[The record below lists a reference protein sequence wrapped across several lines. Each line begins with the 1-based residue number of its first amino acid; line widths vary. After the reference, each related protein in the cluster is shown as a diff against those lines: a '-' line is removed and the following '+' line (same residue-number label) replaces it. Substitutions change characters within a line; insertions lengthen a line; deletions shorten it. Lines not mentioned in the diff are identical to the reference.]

1 MLLRAPPVVVVK
13 ALLCPVSLL
22 TVSGIV
28 ATVGALLLLLAWF
41 SLSCGPPEMTLLPSS
56 FRGWV
61 GVANDSC
68 PSRLLRGE
76 CWRTKPDSGYGL
88 FLTLPFPE
96 DPFLC
101 FPPVNG
107 FPVFF
112 SLPLLPF
119 CSPPL
124 RLVKRFTHAAKGRR
138 LEDRSAVCMSA
149 LSSTRERLETG
160 SSRLPCGLEATS
172 VAMLCVVLRGQ
183 SRIMTDSWDVAGRVG
198 GAGMTQLAVSGI
210 LAGKSVLAHSS
221 GGR

>member
-1 MLLRAPPVVVVK
+1 MYIARNSRYYARPWTTCTGHQRSRRPGCGHHVR
-13 ALLCPVSLL
+13 
-22 TVSGIV
+22 
-28 ATVGALLLLLAWF
+28 TVGALLLLLAWF

-107 FPVFF
+107 FPDFF

-138 LEDRSAVCMSA
+138 LEGRSAM
-149 LSSTRERLETG
+149 
-160 SSRLPCGLEATS
+160 SRLALPLIRVRYGIDGAYLALLKQRRWPCCCEW
-172 VAMLCVVLRGQ
+172 CC
-183 SRIMTDSWDVAGRVG
+183 G
-198 GAGMTQLAVSGI
+198 GF
-210 LAGKSVLAHSS
+210 
-221 GGR
+221 